1 MKRVVIGLL
10 ALAVLAGIAM
20 LGKRLLWPE
29 RLENLSIENLDV
41 DLSLKG
47 VNLSQGK
54 DGKKLW
60 NLNATGADYA
70 ENGDELTL
78 TDPVIVYWGE
88 EDGTPM
94 TVRAP
99 KGQVWQK
106 EDRARMWD
114 GVNGTQ
120 GQYVMR
126 SETLDYSGKNRSV
139 LLGGTVEL
147 TGESMQ
153 GSSDTLTY
161 FLDTGDFLAQGNVQ
175 VIMN

>member
-1 MKRVVIGLL
+1 MKRALLGLAAIAVLVGL
-10 ALAVLAGIAM
+10 AL
-20 LGKRLLWPE
+20 LGKHLIWPQRLDD
-29 RLENLSIENLDV
+29 LSLKNLDV

-47 VNLSQGK
+47 VSLSQGK
-54 DGKKLW
+54 DGRKLW
-60 NLNATGADYA
+60 NLNATGADYS

-78 TDPVIVYWGE
+78 ADPVIVYWGE
-88 EDGTPM
+88 EGGQPM
-94 TVRAP
+94 EVRAP

-126 SETLDYSGKNRSV
+126 SQTLDYAGRDRTLV
-139 LLGGTVEL
+139 LGGTVVL
-147 TGESMQ
+147 TGESMR

>member
-1 MKRVVIGLL
+1 MKRLVLGIVAI
-10 ALAVLAGIAM
+10 AILAGLAFV
-20 LGKRLLWPE
+20 GKRLIWPQ
-29 RLENLSIENLDV
+29 RLDDLSINNLDV

-47 VNLSQGK
+47 VTLSQGK

-60 NLNATGADYA
+60 NLNATGASYA

-78 TDPVIVYWGE
+78 SDPIIVYWGE
-88 EDGTPM
+88 EGGEPIE
-94 TVRAP
+94 VRAP

-114 GVNGTQ
+114 GVHGTQ

-126 SETLDYSGKNRSV
+126 SQTLDYAGQDRTLV
-139 LLGGTVEL
+139 LGGTVDL
-147 TGESMQ
+147 TGESMR

>member
-1 MKRVVIGLL
+1 MKRLVLGIVAI
-10 ALAVLAGIAM
+10 AILAGLAFV
-20 LGKRLLWPE
+20 GKRLIWPQ
-29 RLENLSIENLDV
+29 RLDDLSIKNLDV

-47 VNLSQGK
+47 VTLSQGK

-60 NLNATGADYA
+60 NLNATGASYA

-78 TDPVIVYWGE
+78 SDPIIVYWGE
-88 EDGTPM
+88 EGGEPIE
-94 TVRAP
+94 VRAP

-114 GVNGTQ
+114 GVHGTQ

-126 SETLDYSGKNRSV
+126 SQTLDYAGKDRTLV
-139 LLGGTVEL
+139 LGGTVDL
-147 TGESMQ
+147 TGESMR

>member
-1 MKRVVIGLL
+1 MKRALLGLL
-10 ALAVLAGIAM
+10 ALAVLVGLA
-20 LGKRLLWPE
+20 LFGKQLLWPD
-29 RLENLSIENLDV
+29 RLDDLSVNNLDV

-47 VNLSQGK
+47 VTLSQGK

-70 ENGDELTL
+70 ESGDELTL

-88 EDGTPM
+88 EGGEPLQ
-94 TVRAP
+94 VRAP

-114 GVNGTQ
+114 GVHGTQ

-126 SETLDYSGKNRSV
+126 SQTLDYAGRDRTLV
-139 LLGGTVEL
+139 LGGTVDL
-147 TGESMQ
+147 TGKSMR
-153 GSSDTLTY
+153 GRSDTLTY

>member
-1 MKRVVIGLL
+1 MKRVLI
-10 ALAVLAGIAM
+10 ALVSMVVLAGVAM
-20 LGKRLLWPE
+20 LGKYVLWPE
-29 RLENLSIENLDV
+29 RLDKKLIQNLDV

-47 VNLSQGK
+47 VNLSQGR

-60 NLNATGADYA
+60 NLQAVGASYA
-70 ENGDELTL
+70 ESGDELSL
-78 TDPVIVYWGE
+78 IDPVITYWGE
-88 EDGTPM
+88 DGGEAVEVM
-94 TVRAP
+94 AP

-114 GVNGTQ
+114 GVHGTQ

-126 SETLDYSGKNRSV
+126 SQTLDYAGKDRTLV
-139 LLGGTVEL
+139 LGGTVDL
-147 TGESMQ
+147 TGESMR

>member
-1 MKRVVIGLL
+1 MKR
-10 ALAVLAGIAM
+10 ALAVVLALLILAGIAV
-20 LGKRLLWPE
+20 LGWRMLWPE
-29 RLENLSIENLDV
+29 RLTPDIARNVDV

-60 NLNATGADYA
+60 NLSAAGANYA
-70 ENGDELTL
+70 EAGDELTL
-78 TDPVIVYWGE
+78 TDPVITYWGE
-88 EDGTPM
+88 EDGEAIVVM
-94 TVRAP
+94 AP
-99 KGQVWQK
+99 QGQVWQK

-114 GVNGTQ
+114 GVHGTQ

-126 SETLDYSGKNRSV
+126 SQTLDYAGRDRTLV
-139 LLGGTVEL
+139 LGGTVDL
-147 TGESMQ
+147 TGKSMR
-153 GSSDTLTY
+153 GRSDTLTY

>member
-1 MKRVVIGLL
+1 MKRALLGLL
-10 ALAVLAGIAM
+10 ALAVLVGLAL
-20 LGKRLLWPE
+20 LGKQLLWPD
-29 RLENLSIENLDV
+29 RLDDLSVNNLDV

-47 VNLSQGK
+47 VTLSQGK

-70 ENGDELTL
+70 ESGDELTL

-88 EDGTPM
+88 EGGEPLQ
-94 TVRAP
+94 VRAP
-99 KGQVWQK
+99 RGQVWQK

-114 GVNGTQ
+114 GVHGTQ

-126 SETLDYSGKNRSV
+126 SQTLDYAGRDRTLV
-139 LLGGTVEL
+139 LGGTVDL
-147 TGESMQ
+147 TGESMR
-153 GSSDTLTY
+153 GRSDTLTY

>member
-1 MKRVVIGLL
+1 MKRLVPGIVAI
-10 ALAVLAGIAM
+10 AILAGLAFV
-20 LGKRLLWPE
+20 GKRLIWPQ
-29 RLENLSIENLDV
+29 RLDDLSIKNLDV

-47 VNLSQGK
+47 VTLSQGK

-60 NLNATGADYA
+60 NLNATGASYA

-78 TDPVIVYWGE
+78 SDPIIVYWGE
-88 EDGTPM
+88 EGGEPIE
-94 TVRAP
+94 VRAP

-114 GVNGTQ
+114 GVHGTQ

-126 SETLDYSGKNRSV
+126 SQTLDYAGKDRTLV
-139 LLGGTVEL
+139 LGGTVDL
-147 TGESMQ
+147 TGESMR

>member
-10 ALAVLAGIAM
+10 ALVVLTGIAM

-60 NLNATGADYA
+60 NLNATGAAYA
-70 ENGDELTL
+70 ESDDELAL
-78 TDPVIVYWGE
+78 TDPIIVYWGE
-88 EDGTPM
+88 EGGTPIE
-94 TVRAP
+94 VRAP
-99 KGQVWQK
+99 EGQVWQK
-106 EDRARMWD
+106 EDRARMWG
-114 GVNGTQ
+114 GVHGTQ

-126 SETLDYSGKNRSV
+126 SETLDYTGQNRTL

-153 GSSDTLTY
+153 GRSDTLTY